1 MMSLFFRAF
10 AQVALVSASTVFIS
24 TGNLVG
30 TFVVG
35 FGISWLWTGN
45 VKKVAFGTKKERV
58 AYAAGAACGSLFGL
72 LAASSL

>member
-1 MMSLFFRAF
+1 MIALFFRAF
-10 AQVALVSASTVFIS
+10 AQVALVSASTVFIAKE
-24 TGNLVG
+24 NYIG

-72 LAASSL
+72 LVASSL